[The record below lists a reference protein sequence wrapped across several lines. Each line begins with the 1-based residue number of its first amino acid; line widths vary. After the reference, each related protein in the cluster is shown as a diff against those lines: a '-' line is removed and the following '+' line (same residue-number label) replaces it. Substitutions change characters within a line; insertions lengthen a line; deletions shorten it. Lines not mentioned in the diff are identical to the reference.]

1 MRQTCLPALGVALL
15 VFAAI
20 APTLRWQEF
29 SSGSENLNLAT
40 VLEIR
45 RAGRWLMPT
54 LQGQVRT
61 QKPPLTAWITA
72 AAVRG
77 NTMAGLGEPDPARRD
92 QAYARLAWDV
102 RWTALVS
109 SCAMLLATYGLGK
122 TIGGGDARLGLLSAA
137 ICGSSLL
144 FLRQARYATTDV
156 QLGLWVT
163 LANLCLAKAV
173 LENRWWLGC
182 TLGGIALGLALMSKG
197 PVALVQSVVP
207 VALFVGW
214 RAWHA
219 RSESGDVGRSGG
231 GEVEIRNP
239 LFTSRPPDPPTS
251 LRFLPLLLGLLL
263 MLLVGLSW
271 YAMVYAR
278 TPGVMDLWV
287 KEVTRVG
294 AIEVEPD
301 PWWKYFLL
309 VPLAAPWSVFLIAG
323 VASAVH
329 ALLERRG
336 RPIVLA
342 LLLLVAP
349 VLIMSFFKDRKDRYL
364 LPMAPAVA
372 VLAAR
377 GVLDVWRSRPRP
389 DATWHGRAEP
399 LLVTLHLFMLAVVAV
414 AVPVAGA
421 AGVDALRTREGEP
434 WYTPL
439 FAAVCAGAFAALIGI
454 ALVLYRARPGVLV
467 AASVA
472 VMLLLQAVV
481 FHGYVRAE
489 GRSDLKPLA
498 YSVRAAYPTAVTSYR
513 HNRRIPGEL
522 SIYLNRA
529 VPQVKSADEA
539 EGRAANE
546 GGVPVL
552 FMFHKRGRP
561 EPDPEPLVSPGQ
573 KKWVPFARGGRN
585 DDEMVAFVHKP
596 DVKPSP

>member
-1 MRQTCLPALGVALL
+1 MRQTCLPALGVAAL
-15 VFAAI
+15 VFAAV
-20 APTLRWQEF
+20 APTLPWQEF

-45 RAGRWLMPT
+45 REGRWLMPT
-54 LQGQVRT
+54 LQGQPRT

-72 AAVRG
+72 AAVRDG
-77 NTMAGLGEPDPARRD
+77 TMAGLDEFDPARRD
-92 QAYARLAWDV
+92 RAYTRLAWDV

-122 TIGGGDARLGLLSAA
+122 TIGGGDARLGLLAA
-137 ICGSSLL
+137 AVCGSSLL

-156 QLGLWVT
+156 QLALWVT
-163 LANLCLAKAV
+163 LANLCLAKAF

-182 TLGGIALGLALMSKG
+182 TLGGVALGLALMSKG

-207 VALFVGW
+207 VALFVAW
-214 RAWHA
+214 RAWC
-219 RSESGDVGRSGG
+219 RRSGHG
-231 GEVEIRNP
+231 LSPPQPDTPTPPHAFRLVP
-239 LFTSRPPDPPTS
+239 LTV
-251 LRFLPLLLGLLL
+251 GLLL
-263 MLLVGLSW
+263 MLAVGLSW

-301 PWWKYFLL
+301 PWWKYALL
-309 VPLAAPWSVFLIAG
+309 IPLAAPWSVFLIAG

-329 ALLERRG
+329 AVLERRG

-342 LLLLVAP
+342 LLLLAAP
-349 VLIMSFFKDRKDRYL
+349 VLVMSFFKDRKDRYL
-364 LPMAPAVA
+364 LPMAPAMA
-372 VLAAR
+372 ILAAR
-377 GVLDVWRSRPRP
+377 GLLDVWQSRPRP
-389 DATWHGRAEP
+389 DAAWRGRAEP
-399 LLVTLHLFMLAVVAV
+399 LLITLHVAVLAVVAI

-421 AGVDALRTREGEP
+421 AGVNALKTREGQP

-439 FAAVCAGAFAALIGI
+439 FAAVCAGVFAALIGI
-454 ALVLYRARPGVLV
+454 ALVLYRTRPGVLV

-498 YSVRAAYPTAVTSYR
+498 YAVRAAYPTAVSSYR
-513 HNRRIPGEL
+513 HHRRVPGDL

-539 EGRAANE
+539 EARAANE

-561 EPDPEPLVSPGQ
+561 EPDPEPLVGPGQ
-573 KKWVPFARGGRN
+573 KKWTPFVRAGRN
-585 DDEMVAFVHKP
+585 DDEMVAFTRKA
-596 DVKPSP
+596 DDRSAR

>member
-1 MRQTCLPALGVALL
+1 VGVTLL

-45 RAGRWLMPT
+45 REGRWLMPT

-61 QKPPLTAWITA
+61 QKPPLTAWVTA

-77 NTMAGLGEPDPARRD
+77 GTVAGLDAAAPGRRD
-92 QAYARLAWDV
+92 EAYTRLAWDV

-156 QLGLWVT
+156 QLALWVT
-163 LANLCLAKAV
+163 VANLCLAKAV
-173 LENRWWLGC
+173 LEDRRWLGC
-182 TLGGIALGLALMSKG
+182 IVSGVALGLALMSKG

-207 VALFVGW
+207 VALFVAW
-214 RAWHA
+214 RTWRRPSDSLSHPHP
-219 RSESGDVGRSGG
+219 DT
-231 GEVEIRNP
+231 P
-239 LFTSRPPDPPTS
+239 LPPHSSR
-251 LRFLPLLLGLLL
+251 LLPLLLGLLL

-301 PWWKYFLL
+301 PWWKYILL

-323 VASAVH
+323 IASAVH

-336 RPIVLA
+336 RPVVLA
-342 LLLLVAP
+342 LLLLAAP

-364 LPMAPAVA
+364 LPMAPAMA
-372 VLAAR
+372 ILAAR
-377 GVLDVWRSRPRP
+377 GLLDVWQSRPRP
-389 DATWHGRAEP
+389 GAAWRGRAEP
-399 LLVTLHLFMLAVVAV
+399 LLVTLHVLTLAVIAV
-414 AVPVAGA
+414 ALPVAGA
-421 AGVDALRTREGEP
+421 AGVEALTTREGEP

-439 FAAVCAGAFAALIGI
+439 FAAVCVGAFAALIGI

-472 VMLLLQAVV
+472 VMLLLQVVV

-498 YSVRAAYPTAVTSYR
+498 YAVRAAYPTAVTSYR
-513 HNRRIPGEL
+513 HNRRVPGDL
-522 SIYLNRA
+522 SIYLNRP

-539 EGRAANE
+539 EARAASE

-561 EPDPEPLVSPGQ
+561 EPDPEPLLSPDH
-573 KKWVPFARGGRN
+573 KKWLPFARAGRN
-585 DDEMVAFVHKP
+585 DDEMVAFVRRT
-596 DVKPSP
+596 DVASSR